1 MDGKKPLFSAD
12 AAEEYFS
19 TLLTYYR
26 NTGNDIFKRD
36 NEGRHVSDQIYS
48 AEYQKYLGMQIAMRE
63 VLEYFAKFELGD
75 TALRQQEAVT
85 KCRDLF
91 DEDGGEILSNS
102 SEMTLDDAIAHL
114 DNTLSDTGRKW
125 SCESCRQEHVQLR
138 AWLAELREIKQNR
151 DEPLTL
157 DELRGAYKFG
167 CPVWLVGME
176 DGDGWVFIHHV
187 DSCSVRY
194 ARIGTSEEWCFRTK
208 SYGVRV
214 WAYRQKPEEE
224 SHQ

>member
-26 NTGNDIFKRD
+26 NTGNNIFKQD

-125 SCESCRQEHVQLR
+125 SCESWRQEHAQLR

-151 DEPLTL
+151 NEPLTL
-157 DELRGAYKFG
+157 DELRSAYKFG
-167 CPVWLVGME
+167 YPVWLVGME

-214 WAYRQKPEEE
+214 WAYRQKPEEGIDR
-224 SHQ
+224 

>member
-48 AEYQKYLGMQIAMRE
+48 AEYQKYLGMQLAMRE

-75 TALRQQEAVT
+75 TALRQQETVT
-85 KCRDLF
+85 
-91 DEDGGEILSNS
+91 
-102 SEMTLDDAIAHL
+102 
-114 DNTLSDTGRKW
+114 
-125 SCESCRQEHVQLR
+125 
-138 AWLAELREIKQNR
+138 NR
-151 DEPLTL
+151 NGLNEPLTL
-157 DELRGAYKFG
+157 GELRSAYKFG

-214 WAYRQKPEEE
+214 WAYRQKPEEGTV
-224 SHQ
+224 